1 MNAQKFTQ
9 KSMEAIQN
17 AQSIALSAQNMH
29 IEQLHLF
36 QALIQQEGGL
46 IGQLLQ
52 KLNINLNQ
60 LQNAVQTAINSI
72 PAVTGSGRQPGQI
85 LISQDVDKALNQAEQ
100 QASKMKDEYV
110 SVEHIF
116 LALLEHPDNE
126 LKKILNQFHIDKNQ
140 FLQVLMQVRGNT
152 RVTSENPEETYDVL
166 KKYGQNLTDLAK
178 TKQT

>member
-36 QALIQQEGGL
+36 LALIQQEGGL

-52 KLNINLNQ
+52 KLNIDLNQ
-60 LQNAVQTAINSI
+60 LQNAVQTAVSQM

-85 LISQDVDKALNQAEQ
+85 LISQDVDKVLNQAEQ
-100 QASKMKDEYV
+100 QASKMKDEFV

-116 LALLEHPDNE
+116 LSLLENPDRD
-126 LKKILNQFHIDKNQ
+126 LQKILNQFRIDKNQ

-152 RVTSENPEETYDVL
+152 RVTS
-166 KKYGQNLTDLAK
+166 
-178 TKQT
+178 